1 MTKGHPSWHIAMCH
15 DVGAPNIAH
24 KTYINLILPAKL
36 VAVTPQNLPVS
47 TYIPECDGPS
57 QSEGAMLWHHAA
69 AAKAA
74 AAAAVR
80 CCSATSPTHVRAAA
94 GHTLSVPRLPARPLA
109 FPIFPRR
116 FECPRFSSRS
126 IMVQLQNVTNNCVA
140 ISTPP
145 QARSS

>member
-24 KTYINLILPAKL
+24 KTYINLILPAKQ

-57 QSEGAMLWHHAA
+57 QSKGAMLWHHAA

-94 GHTLSVPRLPARPLA
+94 GHTLFVPRLPARPHSP
-109 FPIFPRR
+109 FFR
-116 FECPRFSSRS
+116 EGSSVHDFHDSCS
-126 IMVQLQNVTNNCVA
+126 IMVLSHNLTNHCVA
-140 ISTPP
+140 IPFP
-145 QARSS
+145 KREVP